1 VKSAA
6 SLSLRPEGEG
16 ADVRVLFQHQS
27 TSGTRVLSGTLVHI
41 AAAALLLL
49 VSRLVP
55 EKVYDALIPQRL
67 SEKLVWLVQ
76 SGPGGG
82 GGGGNKSP
90 DPPPRA
96 QLKGRQE
103 ISVPAIA
110 PPEPQ
115 PVEPEKI
122 TEPPVE
128 SQTIP
133 AQPMAG
139 GTQIAAGAVLGTG
152 ANSNSRGPG
161 DSGVGQDKGPGQPG
175 IGGEPYQVGNGV
187 LPPRVRLKV
196 DPQYSADAMRA
207 KIQGVVVVS
216 AVVLPDG
223 SVSDVKVIRSLDRSF
238 GLDMKAIEAARL
250 WRFFPGTRQG
260 EPVPVL
266 VNIELEFNL
275 R

>member
-128 SQTIP
+128 SQTVRRSRWREAHRSRLAP
-133 AQPMAG
+133 SWAPERTATREAQA
-139 GTQIAAGAVLGTG
+139 TAVLDKTRGLDSLESV
-152 ANSNSRGPG
+152 ANR
-161 DSGVGQDKGPGQPG
+161 
-175 IGGEPYQVGNGV
+175 
-187 LPPRVRLKV
+187 
-196 DPQYSADAMRA
+196 
-207 KIQGVVVVS
+207 
-216 AVVLPDG
+216 
-223 SVSDVKVIRSLDRSF
+223 IRSVTACCHLGF
-238 GLDMKAIEAARL
+238 G
-250 WRFFPGTRQG
+250 
-260 EPVPVL
+260 
-266 VNIELEFNL
+266 
-275 R
+275 